1 MYYLI
6 LLVTVVQYFLPKLF
20 KMQKVLNDVPYVS
33 EIKQTNS

>member
-6 LLVTVVQYFLPKLF
+6 LLVTVVQDFLPKLL

-33 EIKQTNS
+33 EIKQTSS